1 MTQNAALA
9 TLPYLAMRP
18 SPALIAAT
26 AMLALPS
33 TELEQVIERTLE
45 MNPALERVE
54 QATCHLCG
62 RRLVASQCFLCGR
75 LGRIP
80 PSRNASADT
89 IAQCPVV
96 PTLAETL
103 LWEVGPLLGRGD
115 RRIAVY
121 LLGSLDSRGF
131 LDATIEAAAAALRVE
146 PRRVARVLRLIQET
160 APTGVAARDLRECLL
175 IQLDRSPDRG
185 PVPELARRVVA
196 DHLALLGEGSD
207 GELARVLGVG
217 RADVMAV
224 REFIRNRLHPR
235 PDLGVASVP
244 AAPPLVPDIA
254 VREAGNGFDVELIE
268 RDRFILTISPAYEQ
282 TEAAR
287 LSPGEREMIRRL
299 LLAAHEFIGRLEQRW
314 RTMGRVSEVA
324 VARQREFVRHGAS
337 RLGPLTRAQVADALG
352 VHESTV
358 SRAVAGRNV
367 LLPSGKIIPF
377 AYFFGRSSAP
387 QDALADLV
395 ATEEW
400 PKSDIELAGELA
412 ALGFVI
418 ARRTVAKYR
427 DQLGILP
434 STQRK
439 PAKRASR
446 SGLA

>member
-9 TLPYLAMRP
+9 ALPHLVMRP
-18 SPALIAAT
+18 SPALVAAT

-33 TELEQVIERTLE
+33 AELEQAIERTLE
-45 MNPALERVE
+45 ENPALERVE

-62 RRLVASQCFLCGR
+62 RGLMASQCFFCGR
-75 LGRIP
+75 PARIL
-80 PSRNASADT
+80 PSRNASAIT
-89 IAQCPVV
+89 VAQSPVV
-96 PTLAETL
+96 PTLAEIL
-103 LWEVGPLLGRGD
+103 LGEVGPLLGRGD
-115 RRIAVY
+115 RRIAGY

-131 LDATIEAAAAALRVE
+131 LDTSIEAAAASLTVE
-146 PRRVARVLRLIQET
+146 PRRVARVLRLIQEI

-175 IQLDRSPDRG
+175 LQLDRGPDRG
-185 PVPELARRVVA
+185 AVAELARRVVA

-207 GELARVLGVG
+207 GELARVLGVS

-224 REFIRNRLHPR
+224 REFIRTRLHPR

-254 VREAGNGFDVELIE
+254 VREAERGFDVELIE
-268 RDRFILTISPAYEQ
+268 RDRFMLTVSPAYEQ
-282 TEAAR
+282 AGAAP
-287 LSPGEREMIRRL
+287 LSPGEREVIRRL
-299 LLAAHEFIGRLEQRW
+299 LLAAREFIDRLEQRW
-314 RTMGRVSEVA
+314 RTMGRVAEVA

-337 RLGPLTRAQVADALG
+337 HLGPLTRAQVADALG

-358 SRAVAGRNV
+358 SRAVADRNV

-377 AYFFGRSSAP
+377 AHFFGRSSAP

-400 PKSDIELAGELA
+400 PKSDSELAGELA

-434 STQRK
+434 STRRQ

-446 SGLA
+446 IGPV